1 AGKPEVLPP
10 LLDGHDLIAL
20 GMPPGPA
27 IGRML
32 EEVRDRQLQEELK
45 SAEEARAWVRERLG
59 KAG

>member
-1 AGKPEVLPP
+1 
-10 LLDGHDLIAL
+10 
-20 GMPPGPA
+20 MPPGPA